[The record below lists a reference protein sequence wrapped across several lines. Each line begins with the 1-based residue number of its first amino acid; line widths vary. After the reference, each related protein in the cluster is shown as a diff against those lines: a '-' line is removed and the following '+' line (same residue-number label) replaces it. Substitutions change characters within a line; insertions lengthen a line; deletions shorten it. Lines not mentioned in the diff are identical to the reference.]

1 MHSRPQFL
9 SLISGTISRAARLA
23 LAIVFVVALILIFT
37 QPAQAQTYKVLYNFT
52 GGADGAFPFA
62 GLTMDRAGNL
72 YGTAAAGGQGNSGT
86 VFRFSRRGN
95 GWALTPLYSFQG
107 GNDGN
112 YPWARVIFGPDGNLY
127 GTTFQGGGTGCGGY
141 GCGTVFKLSVPPTA
155 LGTWTETVVHRF
167 SEDGNGTS
175 PTSEVVFDETS
186 ILYGTTSGGGASG
199 CGWPGPGCGVVYS
212 LTPSSGG
219 WTENVL
225 WRFTGSGDGGV
236 PWAGVTFDT
245 AGNLYGTS
253 IFGGAYGGG
262 IVFQLSHSGSDW
274 TENVL
279 HDFQWNDG
287 TAPFGG
293 LTFDRVGNVYGTT
306 ARGGSQ
312 RGGTVFMLSPSDGAW
327 TFSLLYSLTGT
338 DPNNELSG
346 SWASLTVDTAGNLY
360 GTTVYDGAY
369 GYGNVF
375 KLTHS
380 DGGWA
385 YSSLHDFCSDAPV
398 CSDGLIPRGSLVID
412 GVGNLYGTASGYGTA
427 GVGVGVIFEITP

>member
-1 MHSRPQFL
+1 MHTKGRFRNVLFDS
-9 SLISGTISRAARLA
+9 SLHPGSAA
-23 LAIVFVVALILIFT
+23 LAILVMLLFLIFLLLFMT
-37 QPAQAQTYKVLYNFT
+37 FTAQPVQGQTFKALYNFT

-72 YGTAAAGGQGNSGT
+72 YGTTAYGGQNGLGNVYKLSH
-86 VFRFSRRGN
+86 RGSD
-95 GWALTPLYSFQG
+95 WIPTTLYSFQG
-107 GNDGN
+107 GDDGN

-127 GTTFQGGGTGCGGY
+127 GTTYQGGGT

-155 LGTWTETVVHRF
+155 LGAWTETVVHRF
-167 SEDGNGTS
+167 SEDGNGTW
-175 PTSEVVFDETS
+175 PISEVVFDETGS
-186 ILYGTTSGGGASG
+186 LYGTTSGGGAGG
-199 CGWPGPGCGVVYS
+199 CGWPGPGCGAVYS

-219 WTENVL
+219 WTESLL

-245 AGNLYGTS
+245 AGNLYGTT

-262 IVFQLSHSGSDW
+262 TVFQLSHSGSDW

-287 TAPFGG
+287 TAPLGG

-306 ARGGSQ
+306 ANGGSQ
-312 RGGTVFMLSPSDGAW
+312 RGGTVFILSPSHGGW

-338 DPNNELSG
+338 ADNG
-346 SWASLTVDTAGNLY
+346 SWASLTMDTAGNLY

-375 KLTHS
+375 KLTPS

-398 CSDGLIPRGSLVID
+398 CSDGGIPFGSLVID
-412 GVGNLYGTASGYGTA
+412 GVGNLYGTASDYGTPGA
-427 GVGVGVIFEITP
+427 GVGVIFEITP